1 MINCGIPILVVCR
14 SEEVS
19 SLSTSSALAVTVDL
33 IFWGVDQN
41 LFLSLP
47 EFVFVTNN
55 CAEFS
60 LEAMS
65 EQ

>member
-1 MINCGIPILVVCR
+1 MINCGIPILMVCR

-19 SLSTSSALAVTVDL
+19 SLSTSSSLAVTVNL
-33 IFWGVDQN
+33 IFWGFEQN

-55 CAEFS
+55 STEFS
-60 LEAMS
+60 LEAVP